1 MNTPLPPLPRRFAA
15 LALAAAAAALLG
27 ACASAP
33 ERSPTLITLPGAPGP
48 AAPAAGNGALPTLAL
63 ARLELP
69 EYLVSRRVRYRTDGS
84 TLAEWPDT
92 FWAERIEVGMA
103 REFAAAL
110 RARLPGWRV
119 CESNCAEWGPVATLR
134 VSIERLDAVRPE
146 QRLRASARIAV
157 TRTAPRGLSEHA
169 VAHELP
175 LEADTPQAQA
185 RAYAALLARLAADA
199 AAVMPGAPANGTP
212 PVR

>member
-1 MNTPLPPLPRRFAA
+1 MNTPLPPLPRRLAV
-15 LALAAAAAALLG
+15 LALAATAAALLG

-33 ERSPTLITLPGAPGP
+33 KRSPTLITLPSAPGAPGAP
-48 AAPAAGNGALPTLAL
+48 GAAAAGHGAPPTLAL

-103 REFAAAL
+103 REFGAAL

-119 CESNCAEWGPVATLR
+119 CESNCAEWAPVATLR

-157 TRTAPRGLSEHA
+157 TRTAPRGLSEQA

-199 AAVMPGAPANGTP
+199 AAVLPRPAP
-212 PVR
+212 